1 MKTFLSTLFILFLHA
16 LIFGQ
21 KDKEHWFAPM
31 KDQTNNPDQYQRL
44 YLSTDRATDFPV
56 YIYNNNILV
65 GTVVIS
71 KGNPQKF
78 DIIRDQIITTLDAD
92 LFRPINKGIHVKA
105 DFEFFA
111 NLRFSVLNHA
121 EIVTSKG
128 RGSMGTQFYAVVA
141 PAAVSASSGS
151 TVLNFMTSIIATEDN
166 TSVTVS
172 GYKSTVQFSN
182 GTTGATHP
190 TLTFTLNKGQ
200 SYIIEG
206 KGNLAG
212 NLNGFIGAKIVADKL
227 VTVTNG
233 NFNGQY
239 SGNLPNNTDI
249 VMDQAVSVDRLGQ
262 EFIIVKGNGTIGRNT
277 EGALIV
283 ATENNTQIF
292 VNDETVAL
300 STLNEGQYFVIP
312 DTKYKVH
319 NGTHYNMAIR
329 TTKNAYVYQ
338 LLAGDNGASEAA
350 TLGFNFIPP
359 LNCYLPRKIDEL
371 GLIDENYIVSNGF
384 PGGILNI
391 PTRLNMITQKGAAVT
406 VNGATPATTTGPF
419 DVTGNANWVSY
430 SIPNVT
436 GNLTITSDRAIT
448 AGISAGNDAAGYG
461 GYFAGFS
468 SIPIILK
475 LSGICIPDLIL
486 EVSNG
491 FDSYQWYFNGQ
502 VIPGANSHT
511 YTPQQPGNYTVQVVM
526 NGCPPL
532 MTVPYVVAS
541 RLDVKNDT
549 IYACYIEADVN
560 SGKFDLTT
568 ANVTVGAGPFTKKYY
583 TSQANAISDVNPIAN
598 PNSYVTTS
606 GSVVYVRVM
615 NEEGCYSVA
624 KITLLV
630 KPPKYSTILKE
641 KYICIDA
648 RTSLDAGP
656 GYTSY
661 EWSTGATTQS
671 ISGVSVGEY
680 WVKLG
685 HDGCFTLQKVKVT
698 KLEDP
703 VIQGLEI
710 THNNVAVHAV
720 GGTPPYQYSVDNLA
734 WQTSNLFTGLSR
746 GNHTFS
752 VKDANDCSPVS
763 VEVTV
768 PNLINAITPNGD
780 NFNDYVDYKELAFK
794 DNFKFTIFDRYE
806 NQIFTGDRFTN
817 YKWDGRHFDKKIVTG
832 SYWYVVTWN
841 ESDRNKTPIK
851 YTGWILVKNRD

>member
-1 MKTFLSTLFILFLHA
+1 MKKILSSLFIFLCYGI
-16 LIFGQ
+16 IFAQ
-21 KDKEHWFAPM
+21 LDKEHWFAPM
-31 KDQTNNPDQYQRL
+31 KDQTGLSDQYQKL
-44 YLSTDRATDFPV
+44 YLSTDRATPFPV
-56 YIYNNNILV
+56 EIYNNNILV
-65 GTVVIS
+65 GTVTIS

-78 DIIRDQIITTLDAD
+78 DVVCDQIITTLDND
-92 LFRPINKGIHVKA
+92 LFKPINKGLHVKGE
-105 DFEFFA
+105 FPFFA
-111 NLRFSVLNHA
+111 NLRFAVRNHA

-128 RGSMGTQFYAVVA
+128 RGSMGTLFYAAVA
-141 PAAVSASSGS
+141 PITVSPASGS
-151 TVLNFMTSIIATEDN
+151 TVLNYTTGIIATEDN

-182 GTTGATHP
+182 GMTGATNP

-206 KGNLAG
+206 KGNIAG
-212 NLNGFIGAKIVADKL
+212 NLTGFIGAKIMSDKPI
-227 VTVTNG
+227 TVTNG

-239 SGNLPNNTDI
+239 AGNHSNNTDI
-249 VMDQAVSVDRLGQ
+249 IMDQAVSVDRLGQ

-283 ATENNTQIF
+283 ATENNTQVF
-292 VNDETVAL
+292 VNDETISLA
-300 STLNEGQYFVIP
+300 TLNEGQFFVIP
-312 DTKYKVH
+312 DTKYKLQ

-329 TTKNAYVYQ
+329 TSKNAYVYQ
-338 LLAGDNGASEAA
+338 LLAGDNGSSEVA
-350 TLGFNFIPP
+350 TGGFNFIPP

-371 GLIDENYIVSNGF
+371 GLINENYLVSNNN
-384 PGGILNI
+384 PSGILNI
-391 PTRLNMITQKGAAVT
+391 PTRLNMITQKGAAVM
-406 VNGATPATTTGPF
+406 VNGSAPAAGTGPF
-419 DVTGNANWVSY
+419 DVTGNVNWVSY

-475 LSGICIPDLIL
+475 LSGVCIPDLVL

-491 FDSYQWYFNGQ
+491 FDSYQWYLNNDP
-502 VIPGANSHT
+502 IPGATSHT
-511 YTPQQPGNYTVQVVM
+511 YTPTVPGNYTVQVVM
-526 NGCPPL
+526 AGCSPL
-532 MTVPYVVAS
+532 RTVPYYVAS

-549 IYACYIEADVN
+549 IYACYIEDDITK
-560 SGKFDLTT
+560 GKFNLTT
-568 ANVTVGAGPFTKKYY
+568 ANVTVGSGVFTKKYY
-583 TSQANAISDVNPIAN
+583 TSEANAVSDVNAISNPDSYIAN
-598 PNSYVTTS
+598 S
-606 GSVVYVRVM
+606 GSIVYVRVM

-630 KPPKYSTILKE
+630 KGPKYSTVLKDQH
-641 KYICIDA
+641 ICIDA
-648 RTSLDAGP
+648 RASLDAGA

-661 EWSTGATTQS
+661 EWSTGATTQV

-685 HDGCFTLQKVKVT
+685 HDGCFTTQKVKVF
-698 KLEDP
+698 KLDDP
-703 VIQGLEI
+703 VITGVEI
-710 THNNVAVHAV
+710 KNNNVSVFAE
-720 GGTPPYQYSVDNLA
+720 GGKPPYKYSVDGGN
-734 WQTSNLFTGLSR
+734 WQDSNQFSGLSR
-746 GNHTFS
+746 GQHIFN

-780 NFNDYVDYKELAFK
+780 NYNDYVDYRDLAYK
-794 DNFKFTIFDRYE
+794 DNFKFTVFDRYE
-806 NQIFTGDRFTN
+806 NLIFTGDQFSN
-817 YKWDGRHFDKKIVTG
+817 YRWDGRHFDKKIVTG
-832 SYWYVVTWN
+832 TYWYVVTWN
-841 ESDRNKTPIK
+841 EANVQRTPIK